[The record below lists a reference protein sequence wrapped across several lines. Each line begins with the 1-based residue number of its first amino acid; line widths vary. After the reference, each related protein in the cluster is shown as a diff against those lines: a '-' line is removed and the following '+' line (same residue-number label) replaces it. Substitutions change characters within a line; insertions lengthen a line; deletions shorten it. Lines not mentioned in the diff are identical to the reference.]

1 MSGASCGDRNC
12 TGVAW
17 QGLAAIA
24 LRNDG
29 SLVRQRLNL
38 EGRFVIGFVGTF
50 KRRHGVD
57 LLLSAFREL
66 HSTDPSTRLL
76 LAGDGPLRSQFELE
90 VQKAGLLQA
99 VTFAGALA
107 HEDVP
112 HYLAAMDIAVT
123 PYPALDDFYFSDRKS
138 TRLNSSHR
146 CISYAVFC
154 LKKKNLLSYKKV

>member
-1 MSGASCGDRNC
+1 
-12 TGVAW
+12 
-17 QGLAAIA
+17 
-24 LRNDG
+24 
-29 SLVRQRLNL
+29 VRQRLNL

-66 HSTDPSTRLL
+66 HSADPSTRLL

-123 PYPALDDFYFSDRKS
+123 PYPALDDFYFSPLKPFEYMAAGRAVG
-138 TRLNSSHR
+138 SS
-146 CISYAVFC
+146 
-154 LKKKNLLSYKKV
+154 